1 MTKVILCGVNG
12 AMGKN
17 LVELISED
25 PSLEIVAGIDH
36 TPKEGEF
43 PQFPHFTDEVKG
55 DVIIDFS
62 HFSMM
67 PSLLDYVEK
76 TKTPAV
82 ICTTGLSEEIEARID
97 ELSKEVP
104 LFKSGNMSLGI
115 NLLISL
121 AKKGAEL
128 LGETFDIEV
137 VEMHHNKKIDAPS
150 GTAYMIAEE
159 INDSLD
165 HTKEY
170 NYGRYGN
177 DTKRQPSEI
186 GIHALRG
193 GTVVGEH
200 TVVFAGTDE
209 MVRLEHRATS
219 KKVFAQ
225 GAIKAAKY
233 LLTKEAGFYNM
244 NDMLLD

>member
-1 MTKVILCGVNG
+1 MTKVIICGVNG

-17 LVELISED
+17 LIELIGND
-25 PSLEIVAGIDH
+25 PTMEIVAGIDH
-36 TPKEGEF
+36 TPKESSF
-43 PQFPHFTDEVKG
+43 PQFDKFTEEVTG
-55 DVIIDFS
+55 DIIIDFS
-62 HFSMM
+62 HFSML
-67 PSLLDYVEK
+67 PNLLDYVEK
-76 TKTPAV
+76 TNTPAV
-82 ICTTGLSEEIEARID
+82 ICTTGLSEEIEARIQ
-97 ELSKEVP
+97 SISAQVP

-159 INDSLD
+159 INESLD
-165 HTKEY
+165 NSKDYT
-170 NYGRYGN
+170 YGRYGN
-177 DTKRQPSEI
+177 DTKRAPSEI
-186 GIHALRG
+186 GVHALRG

-200 TVVFAGTDE
+200 TVIFAGTDE

-225 GAIKAAKY
+225 GAIKAAKFIVD
-233 LLTKEAGFYNM
+233 KKSGFYNM
-244 NDMLLD
+244 NDML

>member
-36 TPKEGEF
+36 TPREAEF
-43 PQFPHFTDEVKG
+43 PQFASFTDEVKG

-62 HFSMM
+62 HFSMI
-67 PSLLDYVEK
+67 PNLLDYVEK

-82 ICTTGLSEEIEARID
+82 ICTTGLSEEVEARID

-159 INDSLD
+159 INESLD
-165 HTKEY
+165 NTKEY

-177 DTKRQPSEI
+177 DTKRQASEI

>member
-1 MTKVILCGVNG
+1 MTKVIICGVNG

-17 LVELISED
+17 LVDLIGQD
-25 PSLEIVAGIDH
+25 PELEIIAGIDH
-36 TPKEGEF
+36 SPVEGPI
-43 PQFPHFTDEVKG
+43 PQFPSFDEGVKG

-62 HFSMM
+62 HFSMV
-67 PSLLDYVEK
+67 PNLLDYVEK
-76 TKTPAV
+76 TQTPAV
-82 ICTTGLSEEIEARID
+82 ICTTGLSEDVETRIV
-97 ELSKEVP
+97 ELSKKVP

-115 NLLISL
+115 NLLIAL

-128 LGETFDIEV
+128 LGEKFDIEV

-165 HTKEY
+165 NSKEY
-170 NYGRYGN
+170 TYGRYGN
-177 DTKRQPSEI
+177 DTKRQANEI

-200 TVVFAGTDE
+200 TVIFAGTDE
-209 MVRLEHRATS
+209 MVRIEHRATS

-225 GAIKAAKY
+225 GAIQAAKFIT
-233 LLTKEAGFYNM
+233 TKENGLFDM
-244 NDMLLD
+244 NDML

>member
-36 TPKEGEF
+36 TPREGEF
-43 PQFPHFTDEVKG
+43 PQFASFTDEVKG

-62 HFSMM
+62 HFSMI
-67 PSLLDYVEK
+67 PNLLDYVEK

-82 ICTTGLSEEIEARID
+82 ICTTGLSEEVEARID

-159 INDSLD
+159 INESLD
-165 HTKEY
+165 NTKEY

>member
-1 MTKVILCGVNG
+1 MTKVIICGVNG

-17 LVELISED
+17 LLELIDND
-25 PSLEIVAGIDH
+25 PTMEVVAGIDH
-36 TPKEGEF
+36 TPKASNF
-43 PQFPHFTDEVKG
+43 PQYDKFTDEVKG
-55 DVIIDFS
+55 DIIIDFS
-62 HFSMM
+62 HFSMI
-67 PSLLDYVEK
+67 PNLLDFVEK

-82 ICTTGLSEEIEARID
+82 ICTTGLSEEVETRIQK
-97 ELSKEVP
+97 LSAHVP

-128 LGETFDIEV
+128 LGESFDIEI

-159 INDSLD
+159 INESLNNSKNY
-165 HTKEY
+165 T
-170 NYGRYGN
+170 YGRYGN
-177 DTKRQPSEI
+177 DTKRDASEI
-186 GIHALRG
+186 GVHALRG

-200 TVVFAGTDE
+200 TVIFAGTDE

-225 GAIKAAKY
+225 GAIKAAKFI
-233 LLTKEAGFYNM
+233 LNKQNGFYNM
-244 NDMLLD
+244 NDML

>member
-1 MTKVILCGVNG
+1 MTKVIVCGPNG

-17 LVELISED
+17 LVELILED

-36 TPKEGEF
+36 TPVEGLF
-43 PQFPHFTDEVKG
+43 PQFNEFTEDIKG

-62 HFSMM
+62 HFSMI
-67 PSLLDYVEK
+67 PNLLDYVEK

-82 ICTTGLSEEIEARID
+82 ICTTGLSEEINARI
-97 ELSKEVP
+97 ERLSKEIP

-128 LGETFDIEV
+128 LGEAFDIEL

-150 GTAYMIAEE
+150 GTAYMIAQE
-159 INDSLD
+159 INETLD
-165 HTKEY
+165 NSKNYT
-170 NYGRYGN
+170 YGRHGN
-177 DTKRQPSEI
+177 DSKRQPSEI

-200 TVVFAGTDE
+200 KVLFAGTDE
-209 MVRLEHRATS
+209 IISIEHRSNS
-219 KKVFAQ
+219 KKIYAK

-233 LLTKEAGFYNM
+233 ILTKDAGFYNM

>member
-1 MTKVILCGVNG
+1 MTKVIICGANG

-25 PSLEIVAGIDH
+25 DSLEISAGIDH
-36 TPKEGEF
+36 SPMEADF
-43 PQFPHFTDEVKG
+43 PQYKSFNDSIKG

-62 HFSMM
+62 HFSMV
-67 PSLLDYVEK
+67 PDLLDYVKK

-82 ICTTGLSEEIEARID
+82 ICTTGLSKEIEERI
-97 ELSKEVP
+97 ETLSKEVP

-121 AKKGAEL
+121 AKKSAAL
-128 LGETFDIEV
+128 LGEKFDIEV
-137 VEMHHNKKIDAPS
+137 VEMHHNRKIDAPS

-165 HTKEY
+165 NSKEY

-177 DTKRQPSEI
+177 DSKRKASEI

-209 MVRLEHRATS
+209 MIRIEHRATS

-225 GAIKAAKY
+225 GAIQAAKY
-233 LLTKEAGFYNM
+233 LLEKDPGLYNM
-244 NDMLLD
+244 NDML

>member
-1 MTKVILCGVNG
+1 MTNVIICGVNG

-17 LVELISED
+17 LIELISED
-25 PSLEIVAGIDH
+25 PSLEITAGIDH
-36 TPKEGEF
+36 SPREGEF
-43 PQFPHFTDEVKG
+43 PQYGAFSESVTG
-55 DVIIDFS
+55 DIIIDFS
-62 HFSMM
+62 HFSMIGN
-67 PSLLDYVEK
+67 LLDYVEK

-82 ICTTGLSEEIEARID
+82 ICTTGLSKEIEERI
-97 ELSKEVP
+97 EKISTQVP

-115 NLLISL
+115 NLLIAL
-121 AKKGAEL
+121 AKKGAEV
-128 LGETFDIEV
+128 LGENFDIEV
-137 VEMHHNKKIDAPS
+137 VEMHHNRKIDAPS

-165 HTKEY
+165 NRKEY

-177 DTKRQPSEI
+177 DSKRQDKEI

-209 MVRLEHRATS
+209 MVRIEHRATS

-225 GAIKAAKY
+225 GAIRAAKY
-233 LLTKEAGFYNM
+233 LLNKDNGLFSM
-244 NDMLLD
+244 NDML

>member
-1 MTKVILCGVNG
+1 MTKIIISGVNG

-17 LVELISED
+17 LIDLIEEDAELVIS
-25 PSLEIVAGIDH
+25 AGIDH
-36 TPKEGEF
+36 SPTKASF
-43 PQFPHFTDEVKG
+43 PQFGAFDESVTG

-62 HFSMM
+62 HFSMV
-67 PSLLDYVEK
+67 PNLLDYVEK

-82 ICTTGLSEEIEARID
+82 ICTTGLSQEVEARI
-97 ELSKEVP
+97 EVLSKEVP

-115 NLLISL
+115 NLLIAL

-128 LGETFDIEV
+128 LGEKFDIEV

-159 INDSLD
+159 INESLD
-165 HTKEY
+165 NSKEY
-170 NYGRYGN
+170 TYGRYGN
-177 DTKRQPSEI
+177 DSKRETNEI

-200 TVVFAGTDE
+200 TVIFAGTDE
-209 MVRLEHRATS
+209 MVRIEHRATS

-225 GAIKAAKY
+225 GAIQAAKFIM
-233 LLTKEAGFYNM
+233 TKENGLFNM
-244 NDMLLD
+244 NDML

>member
-1 MTKVILCGVNG
+1 MTKIIISGING

-17 LVELISED
+17 LVELIEQD
-25 PSLEIVAGIDH
+25 AELEISAGIDH
-36 TPKEGEF
+36 SPIDDSF
-43 PQFPHFTDEVKG
+43 PQLGAFDETVTG

-62 HFSMM
+62 HFSMV
-67 PSLLDYVEK
+67 PNLLDYVEK

-82 ICTTGLSEEIEARID
+82 ICTTGLSPEVEARI
-97 ELSKEVP
+97 EALSKEVP

-115 NLLISL
+115 NLLIAL

-128 LGETFDIEV
+128 LGEKFDIEV

-159 INDSLD
+159 INASLD
-165 HTKEY
+165 NSKSY

-177 DTKRQPSEI
+177 DTKRQANEI

-200 TVVFAGTDE
+200 TVIFAGTDE
-209 MVRLEHRATS
+209 MVRIEHRATS

-225 GAIKAAKY
+225 GAIQAAKFIM
-233 LLTKEAGFYNM
+233 TKENGLFNM
-244 NDMLLD
+244 NDML

>member
-1 MTKVILCGVNG
+1 MTKVIICGVNG

-17 LVELISED
+17 LLELIDED
-25 PSLEIVAGIDH
+25 PTMEIVAGIDH
-36 TPKEGEF
+36 TPKESSF
-43 PQFPHFTDEVKG
+43 PQFDKFTEEIEADI
-55 DVIIDFS
+55 IIDFS
-62 HFSMM
+62 HFSMV
-67 PSLLDYVEK
+67 PNLLDYAEK
-76 TKTPAV
+76 TNTPAV
-82 ICTTGLSEEIEARID
+82 ICTTGLSEAVEARIQS
-97 ELSKEVP
+97 LSAQVP

-128 LGETFDIEV
+128 LGESFDIEV

-159 INDSLD
+159 INESLD
-165 HTKEY
+165 NSKEY
-170 NYGRYGN
+170 TYGRYGN
-177 DTKRQPSEI
+177 DTKREASEI
-186 GIHALRG
+186 GVHALRG

-200 TVVFAGTDE
+200 TVIFAGTDE

-225 GAIKAAKY
+225 GAIKAAKFIVN
-233 LLTKEAGFYNM
+233 KESGFYNM
-244 NDMLLD
+244 NDML

>member
-1 MTKVILCGVNG
+1 MTKVIICGVNG

-17 LVELISED
+17 LIDLINED
-25 PSLEIVAGIDH
+25 PALEITAGIDH
-36 TPKEGEF
+36 SPKESDF
-43 PQFPHFTDEVKG
+43 PQYSQFTDAVKG
-55 DVIIDFS
+55 DIIIDFS
-62 HFSMM
+62 HFSMV
-67 PSLLDYVEK
+67 PNLLDYVER

-82 ICTTGLSEEIEARID
+82 ICTTGLSKEVEERIEQ
-97 ELSKEVP
+97 LSKDVP

-115 NLLISL
+115 NLLIAL

-128 LGETFDIEV
+128 LGENFDIEV
-137 VEMHHNKKIDAPS
+137 VEMHHNRKIDAPS

-165 HTKEY
+165 HSKEY

-177 DTKRQPSEI
+177 DSKRQSSEI

-200 TVVFAGTDE
+200 TVIFAGTDE
-209 MVRLEHRATS
+209 MVRIEHRATS

-225 GAIKAAKY
+225 GAIRAAKFIVDKQNG
-233 LLTKEAGFYNM
+233 LYNM
-244 NDMLLD
+244 NDML

>member
-1 MTKVILCGVNG
+1 MTKVIICGVNG

-17 LVELISED
+17 LIDLINED
-25 PSLEIVAGIDH
+25 PALEIAAGIDH
-36 TPKEGEF
+36 SPKDSDF
-43 PQFPHFTDEVKG
+43 PQYSQFTDAVKG
-55 DVIIDFS
+55 DIIIDFS
-62 HFSMM
+62 HFSMV
-67 PSLLDYVEK
+67 PNLLDYVDR

-82 ICTTGLSEEIEARID
+82 ICTTGLSKEVEERIEQ
-97 ELSKEVP
+97 LSKNVP

-115 NLLISL
+115 NLLIAL
-121 AKKGAEL
+121 AKKGAEV
-128 LGETFDIEV
+128 LGENFDIEV
-137 VEMHHNKKIDAPS
+137 VEMHHNRKIDAPS

-165 HTKEY
+165 NSKEY

-177 DTKRQPSEI
+177 DTKRQSSEI

-200 TVVFAGTDE
+200 TVIFAGTDE
-209 MVRLEHRATS
+209 MVRIEHRATS

-225 GAIKAAKY
+225 GAIRAAKFIIDKSSG
-233 LLTKEAGFYNM
+233 LYNM
-244 NDMLLD
+244 NDML

>member
-1 MTKVILCGVNG
+1 MTKVIICGVNG

-17 LVELISED
+17 LIELIGND
-25 PSLEIVAGIDH
+25 PTMEIVAGIDH
-36 TPKEGEF
+36 TPKESSF
-43 PQFPHFTDEVKG
+43 PQFDKFTAEVTG
-55 DVIIDFS
+55 DIIIDFS
-62 HFSMM
+62 HFSML
-67 PSLLDYVEK
+67 PNLLDFVEK
-76 TKTPAV
+76 TNTPAV
-82 ICTTGLSEEIEARID
+82 ICTTGLSEEIEARIQTI
-97 ELSKEVP
+97 SAQVP

-159 INDSLD
+159 INESLD
-165 HTKEY
+165 NSKEY
-170 NYGRYGN
+170 TYGRYGN
-177 DTKRQPSEI
+177 DSKRDPSEI
-186 GIHALRG
+186 GVHALRG

-200 TVVFAGTDE
+200 TVIFAGTDE

-225 GAIKAAKY
+225 GAIKAAKFIVD
-233 LLTKEAGFYNM
+233 KKSGFYNM
-244 NDMLLD
+244 NDML